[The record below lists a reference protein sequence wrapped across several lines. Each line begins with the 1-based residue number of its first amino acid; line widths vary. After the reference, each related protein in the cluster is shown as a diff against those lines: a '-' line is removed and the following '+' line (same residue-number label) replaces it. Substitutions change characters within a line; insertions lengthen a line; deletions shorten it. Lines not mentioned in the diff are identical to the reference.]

1 MLDLLLRMSGAT
13 LFYVLVTVTA
23 WRFTSRRKLRLGG
36 KILLGLLFGGCS
48 VLSTHFGV
56 NYDNMVLNV
65 RDLGPLAAA
74 LFFDPL
80 SGIIA
85 GVIGGVERYLAS
97 VLWKIGRAHV

>member
-48 VLSTHFGV
+48 VPRADGIRPCAARFPF
-56 NYDNMVLNV
+56 
-65 RDLGPLAAA
+65 PLVGAAM
-74 LFFDPL
+74 
-80 SGIIA
+80 
-85 GVIGGVERYLAS
+85 
-97 VLWKIGRAHV
+97 

>member
-80 SGIIA
+80 SHFKK
-85 GVIGGVERYLAS
+85 
-97 VLWKIGRAHV
+97 KIFLKKTQNYNFKKCLRIF